1 MLSLFYNHALGEKK
15 TNISDKKPV
24 ADEKIDTSTSTHQ
37 QLFTE

>member
-1 MLSLFYNHALGEKK
+1 MLSLFYNHALGEK

-37 QLFTE
+37 QLFTEQ